1 MKKSSTRRIVYI
13 AIYVALTLVLDYVK
27 EMLPFLNLPQGGS
40 INIALIPV
48 CLASFHLGVV
58 DGLIVGFLWWA
69 ISSLLG
75 LNPYF
80 VNIAQYVLDYI
91 IPSIIVGAS
100 AFLYKNK
107 KKRGMFAGI
116 IITNLVRS
124 LSIILSGVYFWPGD
138 AASGSSAALIGSLSY
153 NVPYLLA
160 TLVVLLIVTPILESR
175 LVKD

>member
-1 MKKSSTRRIVYI
+1 M
-13 AIYVALTLVLDYVK
+13 
-27 EMLPFLNLPQGGS
+27 
-40 INIALIPV
+40 
-48 CLASFHLGVV
+48 V

-107 KKRGMFAGI
+107 KKSGMFAGI